1 MGDSLSYLE
10 APEREIEVT
19 KRIPGEWLIIIVIV
33 VISIMHYYYYYYF
46 FLLALS
52 LSFI

>member
-46 FLLALS
+46 FY
-52 LSFI
+52 

>member
-33 VISIMHYYYYYYF
+33 SCIIIIIIIIIFF

>member
-19 KRIPGEWLIIIVIV
+19 KRIPGEWFIIIVIV
-33 VISIMHYYYYYYF
+33 VISIMHYYYYYYYF
-46 FLLALS
+46 FY
-52 LSFI
+52 